1 MKEDMQFLAQLYN
14 TLKLIS
20 TRGDDTVLM
29 GQCLVALEQFIQ
41 QKEKEEN
48 DVTTARKHRCAL
60 L

>member
-48 DVTTARKHRCAL
+48 E
-60 L
+60 